1 MIGVIAQDS
10 QGNTASGMGTG
21 FAIGNPGE
29 PVEYIV
35 TNGHVVQKAYE
46 YPRID
51 PSISG
56 KVQVYYSAAEND
68 YVQAQVV
75 YYSSPSEKR
84 HRYFKAAVPPLTK
97 RVPLKLRESDSVST
111 GETAYALGFPADS
124 AYRQNL
130 ATFGLDDITDDP
142 GDHQQ
147 AAESSECHL

>member
-1 MIGVIAQDS
+1 MEAKKSSGKQVVAILLLVIGLAAGVFGVLGLVGGGGMDPYEARNGVVMIATIAQDS

-56 KVQVYYSAAEND
+56 KVYVYYSAAEND
-68 YVQAQVV
+68 YVVGQVV
-75 YYSSPSEKR
+75 YYSAPTE
-84 HRYFKAAVPPLTK
+84 
-97 RVPLKLRESDSVST
+97 
-111 GETAYALGFPADS
+111 
-124 AYRQNL
+124 
-130 ATFGLDDITDDP
+130 
-142 GDHQQ
+142 
-147 AAESSECHL
+147 

>member
-1 MIGVIAQDS
+1 MVW
-10 QGNTASGMGTG
+10 GTG

-56 KVQVYYSAAEND
+56 KVYVYYSAAEND

-75 YYSSPSEKR
+75 YYSSPSEKDIAIL
-84 HRYFKAAVPPLTK
+84 KLPSPLT
-97 RVPLKLRESDSVST
+97 RESLSNCGV
-111 GETAYALGFPADS
+111 
-124 AYRQNL
+124 
-130 ATFGLDDITDDP
+130 
-142 GDHQQ
+142 
-147 AAESSECHL
+147 